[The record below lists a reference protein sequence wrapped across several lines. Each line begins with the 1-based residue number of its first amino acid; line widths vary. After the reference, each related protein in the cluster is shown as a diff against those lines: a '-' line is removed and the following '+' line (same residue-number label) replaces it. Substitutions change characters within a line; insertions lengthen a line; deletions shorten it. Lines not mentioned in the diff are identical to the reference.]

1 MDGTVLGQGTFTQG
15 STATAQT
22 IMIPSGC
29 DYLQVYNFTQAGD
42 TNGNGYK
49 FYWQYGMGTQGIY
62 ELTTTGS
69 EVEAGVTAT
78 GAFVAYN
85 PNNPTVYAL
94 NNGSTGI
101 SAISGATPPVATVGS
116 TSGMSAGMVVRLTS
130 LVSTANA
137 NLAFYNGMDFSVGY
151 GTLNSTHFS
160 IDYLNTYTTTTT
172 GNFRV
177 IGFPIIT
184 TNGLGI
190 ITSDG
195 LFYPRRRYI
204 TNITAASSAVIT
216 LSVQHNFTVGQEIRL
231 QLPGGSA
238 VWGNYAALDNYT
250 YSPQNTSTA
259 PDSWIIT
266 AVNTA
271 TGNGNN
277 TITINANTTGFGTFA
292 YPTATAT
299 TYPFTPAA
307 VIPFG
312 EDTAT
317 ALAQT
322 PPLSSL
328 ADSVQ
333 NVGFL
338 GMTLAAGALLPAGSA
353 NDVIYWVAGKS
364 TYGGQ

>member
-1 MDGTVLGQGTFTQG
+1 MDGTVLCQGTFTQG

-22 IMIPSGC
+22 IMVPSNL
-29 DYLQVYNFTQAGD
+29 DFLTVTNFTQAGD
-42 TNGNGYK
+42 TNGNAYWL
-49 FYWQYGMGTQGIY
+49 YWQRGMNTQGIY
-62 ELTTTGS
+62 NAVGADS
-69 EVEAGVTAT
+69 AVTAGQT
-78 GAFVAYN
+78 ATNAFVIFD
-85 PNNPTVYAL
+85 PNNPPTYSL

-101 SAISGATPPVATVGS
+101 SAISSATPPVATVGS

-130 LVSTANA
+130 LSTSGGTNISG
-137 NLAFYNGMDFSVGY
+137 YSGMEFSVGY
-151 GTLNSTHFS
+151 GTFNSTHFS

-177 IGFPIIT
+177 IGFPITT

-190 ITSDG
+190 ITTDG
-195 LFYPRRRYI
+195 FWYPRRRFI

-216 LSVQHNFTVGQEIRL
+216 LSVQHNFTIGQEVRL

-238 VWGNYAALDNYT
+238 LWGNYAALDNFGNNGP
-250 YSPQNTSTA
+250 SSSTT
-259 PDSWIIT
+259 PNSWIIT

-277 TITINANTTGFGTFA
+277 TITINANTTGFGTFTF
-292 YPTATAT
+292 PTTTA
-299 TYPFTPAA
+299 PFTPAA
-307 VIPFG
+307 VVPNG

-317 ALAQT
+317 ALSQN

-328 ADSVQ
+328 SDATQ

-364 TYGGQ
+364 VYGGL